1 MPMNPALTVAV
12 VLPTHG
18 SDEGMD
24 GVLRDL
30 AVAAFAFA
38 ARGGR
43 LSVLLMDDPNSTV
56 GQTAEK
62 AGAQYD
68 LDLTLCPAPADVGR
82 AYLAGFR
89 EVLAR
94 GAADLVVT
102 LDASGRHDPMQ
113 IPHLVEQ
120 LADADVIVGSR
131 WARGS
136 GTPGLTLRRWLRG
149 RTASLAFRT
158 ITRTHSVLDATTT
171 FRIARVPVIQDFV
184 TVDPLGDGP
193 ISAYTLQIS
202 FTAFCNAR
210 GYRVVE
216 GPIIYRFT
224 AAREPRLTAR
234 EVGDF
239 ATYLM
244 RLRPQVR
251 ELRHRRLSPAQRSFR
266 TDRFG
271 AAGDLERLGTARHFF
286 DWVLDEFHPYLHG
299 RVLEVGAGLG
309 TITRLLI
316 DHYPELSLVALEPA
330 ENVFADLSSFAA
342 LNPQVTAQPTTLA
355 EYRLSDDQLF
365 DAVMYLNVLEH
376 IEDDAAELRL
386 ASAALRPGGAVLLFG
401 PAMER
406 LYSDLDHRAGHY
418 RRYETGQLRAL
429 LEDAGLEP
437 VYVRYF
443 DVLGVLPYLIVYRLL
458 GREAISGTS
467 MWGYDRVLIPL
478 SRLIQRTLPSPPLGK
493 NVIAVAVKR

>member
-1 MPMNPALTVAV
+1 MNPALTVAV

-18 SDEGMD
+18 SDEGID
-24 GVLRDL
+24 GVLSDL
-30 AVAAFAFA
+30 AVAAFAFT

-43 LSVLLMDDPNSTV
+43 LSVLLMDDPDSTV
-56 GQTAEK
+56 GKTAEK
-62 AGAQYD
+62 ASAQYG
-68 LDLTLCPAPADVGR
+68 LDVTLCPAPADVGR

-89 EVLAR
+89 EVLAC
-94 GAADLVVT
+94 GEADLVVT

-120 LADADVIVGSR
+120 LTAAEADVIVGSR

-136 GTPGLTLRRWLRG
+136 GTPGLTLRRWMRG

-158 ITRTHSVLDATTT
+158 ITSAHAVLDATTT
-171 FRIARVPVIQDFV
+171 FRIARVAVIQDFV

-210 GYRVVE
+210 GYRLVE

-224 AAREPRLTAR
+224 GAREPRLTAG

-239 ATYLM
+239 VTHLM
-244 RLRPQVR
+244 RLRRQVR
-251 ELRHRRLSPAQRSFR
+251 ELRHRRLSPARRSFR

-309 TITRLLI
+309 TITRLLT

-342 LNPQVTAQPTTLA
+342 LNPRVTAQPTTLA

-406 LYSDLDHRAGHY
+406 LYSELDHRAGHY
-418 RRYETGQLRAL
+418 RRYETGQLRTL
-429 LEDAGLEP
+429 LESAGLEP

-458 GREAISGTS
+458 GRDAISGTS

-478 SRLIQRTLPSPPLGK
+478 SRLIQRILPSPPLGK